1 MDNEFAAALYYNYF
15 RYKEELFSTKRVRH
29 ADVCKLVNK
38 LDANIFEAAKQGE
51 SYCGREINL
60 ITSGKGRKKI
70 FMWSQMHGDESTATM
85 AIFDIFNFLSGND
98 GFDSVREKI
107 FKNAT
112 LYFLP
117 MVNPDGAEQ
126 FRRGNYLDI
135 DINRDALRLQ
145 TPEGKILRSA
155 FDMIKADFGFN
166 LHDQNV
172 RYTSGDSY
180 KTATISF
187 LAPLYDDKGSVNE
200 TRSNAIKMI
209 SGLTH
214 ILNNYIP
221 GHIARY
227 EEDYEPR
234 SFGDTFQGLGTST
247 ILVESG
253 GWKDDNEKQFIR
265 KLNFI
270 ILLSAIKGIIDN
282 EYENETH
289 DIYNSLPFNQESL
302 YDLVLRNLRIKGE
315 NKVSLIDIGVN
326 KNEEFDESSGMIRV
340 KTSIEEIGDLVN
352 FYGNE
357 DYDFDGYYA
366 EPTGGRLRICDN
378 PKILIKKNEQIKYIM
393 TNGNLIKQG
402 MEQ

>member
-1 MDNEFAAALYYNYF
+1 MDFEFAAALYYNYF
-15 RYKEELFSTKRVRH
+15 KYKENLFSTKKLRH
-29 ADVCKLVNK
+29 SDVCKLVNK
-38 LDANIFEAAKQGE
+38 LDANIFHVSKQGE

-60 ITSGKGRKKI
+60 VTSGKGEKKI

-85 AIFDIFNFLSGND
+85 AIFDIFNFLSGSD

-107 FKNAT
+107 FKNAS

-145 TPEGKILRSA
+145 TPEGKILRNA
-155 FDMIKADFGFN
+155 FDSIKADFGFN
-166 LHDQNV
+166 LHDQNI
-172 RYTSGDSY
+172 RYTSGNSHN
-180 KTATISF
+180 TATISF
-187 LAPLYDDKGSVNE
+187 LAPLFDKIGSVNK
-200 TRSNAIKMI
+200 TRGNAIKMI
-209 SGLTH
+209 SGLTS

-270 ILLSAIKGIIDN
+270 LLLSAINGIIDN
-282 EYENETH
+282 EYENEIY
-289 DIYNSLPFNQESL
+289 DIYNNLPFNKESL
-302 YDLVLRNLRIKGE
+302 YDLVLRNLRIKDE
-315 NKVSLIDIGVN
+315 NKMSLIDIGVN
-326 KNEEFDESSGMIRV
+326 KNEEFDENSGMIRV
-340 KTSIEEIGDLVN
+340 KSSIEEVGDLSN

-357 DYDFDGYYA
+357 EYDFDGYYV
-366 EPTGGRLRICDN
+366 ELSEGRLKIGDN
-378 PKILIKKNEQIKYIM
+378 PKIVIKKNEQVKYTM

-402 MEQ
+402 ID